1 MEYRGDIMVAK
12 NVHAPRILI
21 HALLIVLLLFGQA
34 GVQPAQAGILQTIGD
49 FLSLGANTVREL
61 QDAIRI
67 AGGEVRATLE
77 TLEQTLSALL
87 DEISETYQDNLNV
100 TLDSLDAATRS
111 KLLELETVMGRV
123 NEKIQEDI
131 QLISDEAK
139 EVINEASLQIRRLSN
154 ELREDLQ
161 DVIIV
166 GGETAVFVLDRAASN
181 IIVIVAI
188 IMLGI
193 GLLIFVWLLFTRRL
207 SATGMLAV
215 LTLLFMFAYVAVFAS
230 LIFIPTVRVF
240 VMTSTGIGLR
250 QQLDKTINAPRILAL
265 VPDTIHIGETT
276 ELEIWGSQLRP
287 TGEPPAAR
295 IASLN
300 VPINAASNDLL
311 VLNVSGVTGPSSSTN
326 VNISYP
332 DGTELSEVVRLI
344 QPTPVPI
351 PPDLT
356 ITAFTLNPRSP
367 VVGNNTR
374 AVISVRN
381 TGGTAARDFVVRWR
395 PTPANTSGLTTR
407 IANLEPGA
415 TTQVVQNFAY
425 RDAGNFQTV
434 VEVDIF
440 NNVSESNEGNNNAS
454 QNITVQ
460 PAPPRQARVSVTF
473 TSVTVHDDAEHGA
486 GEMRLDFNVNGE
498 RSRFPSSGTQTTNS
512 GRTHT
517 INRTIT
523 VTLQEGQNLTVF
535 VNGTEE
541 DSGLTGAD
549 DDMGS
554 VSKTYNTAS
563 NWGSGSHSERS
574 TCPDGCYTIHYTVTV
589 TPQ

>member
-1 MEYRGDIMVAK
+1 MEYRGDIMAAK

-21 HALLIVLLLFGQA
+21 HALLVVLLLFGQA

-100 TLDSLDAATRS
+100 TIDSLDAATRS

-207 SATGMLAV
+207 SATGILAV

-230 LIFIPTVRVF
+230 LIFIPNVRVF

-295 IASLN
+295 
-300 VPINAASNDLL
+300 
-311 VLNVSGVTGPSSSTN
+311 
-326 VNISYP
+326 
-332 DGTELSEVVRLI
+332 
-344 QPTPVPI
+344 
-351 PPDLT
+351 
-356 ITAFTLNPRSP
+356 
-367 VVGNNTR
+367 
-374 AVISVRN
+374 
-381 TGGTAARDFVVRWR
+381 
-395 PTPANTSGLTTR
+395 
-407 IANLEPGA
+407 
-415 TTQVVQNFAY
+415 FAP
-425 RDAGNFQTV
+425 F
-434 VEVDIF
+434 
-440 NNVSESNEGNNNAS
+440 
-454 QNITVQ
+454 
-460 PAPPRQARVSVTF
+460 
-473 TSVTVHDDAEHGA
+473 
-486 GEMRLDFNVNGE
+486 
-498 RSRFPSSGTQTTNS
+498 
-512 GRTHT
+512 
-517 INRTIT
+517 
-523 VTLQEGQNLTVF
+523 
-535 VNGTEE
+535 
-541 DSGLTGAD
+541 
-549 DDMGS
+549 
-554 VSKTYNTAS
+554 
-563 NWGSGSHSERS
+563 
-574 TCPDGCYTIHYTVTV
+574 
-589 TPQ
+589 